1 MAQNDDVVFNE
12 FTRAREEGVEVV
24 LEVCVIDWKAGPH
37 TPHAN
42 WIEVGRLATGSG
54 ALMIQSA
61 RGRLLKR
68 RRFFRVCSL
77 CAKRNPV
84 GWMHNSRICHAC
96 AERTLGVVY

>member
-1 MAQNDDVVFNE
+1 MAQNDDVVLNE
-12 FTRAREEGVEVV
+12 FTRAREEGVDVV
-24 LEVCVIDWKAGPH
+24 LEVRVIDWEAGPH

-42 WIEVGRLATGSG
+42 WIEVGRIAVGSD
-54 ALMIQSA
+54 AAMISGA

-77 CAKRNPV
+77 CAERTPV
-84 GWMHNSRICHAC
+84 GWMHDSRICHGC